1 LSGYVYRIAKITGW
15 GFREIVE
22 ELPFAAGLQLLHC
35 DGMANGQP
43 RVWTNT
49 QAGNSVDALALLDEA
64 FAKYGKQI

>member
-35 DGMANGQP
+35 DGMASGQT
-43 RVWTNT
+43 RVWTNA
-49 QAGNSVDALALLDEA
+49 QAGNSVDVLALLDDVLSR
-64 FAKYGKQI
+64 YGKI

>member
-35 DGMANGQP
+35 DGMASGQT
-43 RVWTNT
+43 RVWTNA
-49 QAGNSVDALALLDEA
+49 QAGNSVDALALLDEVLSR
-64 FAKYGKQI
+64 YGKI

>member
-1 LSGYVYRIAKITGW
+1 MSGYVYRIAKITGW

-35 DGMANGQP
+35 DGMASGQT

-49 QAGNSVDALALLDEA
+49 QAGNSVDALALLEDVLSR
-64 FAKYGKQI
+64 YGKI

>member
-35 DGMANGQP
+35 DGMASGQT
-43 RVWTNT
+43 RVWTNA
-49 QAGNSVDALALLDEA
+49 QASNSVDALALLDDVLSR
-64 FAKYGKQI
+64 YGKI

>member
-35 DGMANGQP
+35 DGMASGQT
-43 RVWTNT
+43 RVWTNA
-49 QAGNSVDALALLDEA
+49 QAGNSVDALALLDDVLSR
-64 FAKYGKQI
+64 YGKI